1 MVLSLDFFA
10 GRRMCI
16 GEQLVR
22 NELFYI
28 VTRLV
33 LRYRLK
39 SIDGAEIVPDYERDA
54 LISLKSF
61 QLCLERR

>member
-1 MVLSLDFFA
+1 
-10 GRRMCI
+10 MCI

-22 NELFYI
+22 NEIFYI

-39 SIDGAEIVPDYERDA
+39 SIDGTKVNPEYEGDA
-54 LISLKSF
+54 LKFLKTF
-61 QLCLERR
+61 QLFFERR